1 MKPTRKSTK
10 KEILAAVVSMAF
22 TTYIITMIVLQEF
35 FSIEYAEKLNGFLLQ
50 WIVNLAM
57 YPGIVI
63 IAAGIIAVL
72 VAPVRRRR

>member
-1 MKPTRKSTK
+1 
-10 KEILAAVVSMAF
+10 MAF
-22 TTYIITMIVLQEF
+22 TAYIITMIVLQEF

-57 YPGIVI
+57 YSGIVI